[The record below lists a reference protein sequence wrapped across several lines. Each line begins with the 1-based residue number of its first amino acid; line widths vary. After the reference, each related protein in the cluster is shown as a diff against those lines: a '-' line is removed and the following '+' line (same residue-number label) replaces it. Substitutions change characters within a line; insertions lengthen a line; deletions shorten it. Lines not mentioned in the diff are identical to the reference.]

1 MKRGAGDAC
10 VKKKRKKRICISC
23 LVSVRLRAGRAHC
36 SRWAVRVSIRPVPP
50 VTWPLPALPAFL
62 CFCSGAALGF
72 SLASFGFS
80 TASSACVRHAPGR
93 AAAAAAVSGPLL
105 PGGGF
110 GGAGGVDGVPADPRS
125 RPFRAQTRR
134 GTATGESVQFV
145 RASCRRVG
153 LPTPEPG
160 ARGPGGARG
169 ADLEGLVGP
178 LRAVPVAL
186 GLRRLPPPR
195 RVAPVHGCR
204 ADERC
209 GVPLSELLWG
219 CSSCRPSLN
228 SLQLYNFSFSF
239 SSSSHQPRQSDPL
252 KLSTTSASASAA
264 PPPAAAHPHP
274 IIP

>member
-50 VTWPLPALPAFL
+50 VMWPLPALPAFL

-209 GVPLSELLWG
+209 PSPNFCGGVLHADLS
-219 CSSCRPSLN
+219 
-228 SLQLYNFSFSF
+228 LY
-239 SSSSHQPRQSDPL
+239 
-252 KLSTTSASASAA
+252 KLSTTLCTTSASASAA
-264 PPPAAAHPHP
+264 PLTSRGNQTLSNSLQLQLPLQQLLRQPRH
-274 IIP
+274 ILIP